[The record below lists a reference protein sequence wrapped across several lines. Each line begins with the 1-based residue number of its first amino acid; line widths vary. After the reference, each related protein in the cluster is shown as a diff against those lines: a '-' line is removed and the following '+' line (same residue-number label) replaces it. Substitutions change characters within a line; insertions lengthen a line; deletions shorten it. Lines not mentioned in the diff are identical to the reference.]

1 MRAGNDIAEE
11 ERAFHVLGISREAED
26 VYRWLLIHQGAIS
39 AEIARALALSRSRV
53 KLLLDGIEA
62 KGLVTH
68 TPERPRRYMAV
79 SPDIALEALALR
91 HQEMLKHA
99 RVAINEL
106 QQHTIIEQ
114 RHGSESVVELITSHE
129 AERQIFDNL
138 HRTARDEIITLTCP
152 PLRVTR
158 LDTSGGKQSHLQSE
172 AQARGVRYRS
182 IVDAEFLAL
191 PGAVDKM
198 RNEAGI
204 GEQFRS
210 FPSLP
215 FKMVLADRRIAIIP
229 LNLQQPDSPSLLVRS
244 SALLD
249 ALYAL
254 FEMFWKH
261 SSPATFTASG
271 TLKINEDKLELGPH
285 TADIIML
292 MSAGLNDK
300 SIAHELKISSSTLN
314 RRIAEIMRAFN
325 ARTRFQLGWLTRNPE
340 TPPS

>member
-1 MRAGNDIAEE
+1 MTTRQVESRE
-11 ERAFHVLGISREAED
+11 ERALHVLGISSEEEEI
-26 VYRWLLIHQGAIS
+26 YGWLLAHSRTGS
-39 AEIARALALSRSRV
+39 TGIARALSMPQSRV
-53 KLLLDGIEA
+53 KRLLDAIEA
-62 KGLVTH
+62 KGLVTY

-79 SPDIALEALALR
+79 SPDIALEALALS
-91 HQEMLKHA
+91 HQEKLKHA
-99 RVAINEL
+99 RAAINEL
-106 QQHTIIEQ
+106 QQRTRVEQ
-114 RHGSESVVELITSHE
+114 HDGSESMLEIITSRE
-129 AERQIFDNL
+129 TERQIFDNL
-138 HRTARDEIITLTCP
+138 HRTAQDEILTLTCP
-152 PLRVTR
+152 PLRVTL
-158 LDTSGGKQSHLQSE
+158 LDSSEGEQNALQRE

-198 RNEAGI
+198 RNEVGI

-210 FPSLP
+210 FSSLP
-215 FKMVLADRRIAIIP
+215 FKMVLCDRRIAIIP
-229 LNLQQPDSPSLLVRS
+229 LNLQHSDSPSLLVRS

-271 TLKINEDKLELGPH
+271 TLKIDESKTELGAH

-325 ARTRFQLGWLTRNPE
+325 ARTRFQLGWLARKPE
-340 TPPS
+340 ARPR

>member
-1 MRAGNDIAEE
+1 MKAGHDKADE
-11 ERAFHVLGISREAED
+11 ERALHVLGIGREEED
-26 VYRWLLIHQGAIS
+26 VYRWLLTHSRTRS
-39 AEIARALALSRSRV
+39 ADIARALVLSPSRV
-53 KLLLDGIEA
+53 KRLLDGIEA
-62 KGLVTH
+62 KGLVTY
-68 TPERPRRYMAV
+68 TPEQPRRYMAV

-99 RVAINEL
+99 HGAIKEL
-106 QQHTIIEQ
+106 QQHARAEQ
-114 RHGSESVVELITSHE
+114 HDGSESVVEVITSRE
-129 AERQIFDNL
+129 TERQIFDNL
-138 HRTARDEIITLTCP
+138 HRTAQDEILTLTCP

-158 LDTSGGKQSHLQSE
+158 LDTSGGTQNDLQSE
-172 AQARGVRYRS
+172 AQTRGVSYRS

-198 RNEAGI
+198 RNEVGI

-210 FPSLP
+210 FSSLP
-215 FKMVLADRRIAIIP
+215 FKMVLCDRRIAIIP

-271 TLKINEDKLELGPH
+271 ALKIDEGKVELGAH

-300 SIAHELKISSSTLN
+300 SIAHELQISSSTLN
-314 RRIAEIMRAFN
+314 RRIAEIMRVFD
-325 ARTRFQLGWLTRNPE
+325 ARTRFQLGWLTRKPE
-340 TPPS
+340 TPSR